1 MSEIREFKISE
12 LQKVSFSV
20 LKKNEKKFFAVFVR
34 RLNIQDPLKKFYEN
48 ALYFERLS
56 VDVLSLGSKV
66 EICRGGNLIDDCII
80 QLKESGGV
88 ISTIPEFTF
97 KKFNGR
103 NRMEDKMHLDV
114 QGLEEGDVVTIDWL
128 LNDIELQQINN
139 FLKDKIIKTEDVPM
153 YVEEYFINRVGF
165 NQAFDSLFPFFSFF
179 SFTAYCS
186 VLGHCYY
193 V

>member
-1 MSEIREFKISE
+1 
-12 LQKVSFSV
+12 
-20 LKKNEKKFFAVFVR
+20 
-34 RLNIQDPLKKFYEN
+34 
-48 ALYFERLS
+48 
-56 VDVLSLGSKV
+56 
-66 EICRGGNLIDDCII
+66 
-80 QLKESGGV
+80 
-88 ISTIPEFTF
+88 
-97 KKFNGR
+97 
-103 NRMEDKMHLDV
+103 MEDKMHLDV